1 MKKNGKQAS
10 RQSSPVS
17 HHALATALLAA
28 ALAGGCT
35 SVPQA
40 STSRDKEAKA
50 FNTQPATAGIYVYR
64 PDFGYGA
71 TPAESVLWLD
81 ARLIGS
87 TLPRTFF
94 RLDAPPGKR
103 VLHGDGHDTGRLV
116 VEVKAGELY
125 FVSLNVQGGI
135 SSFTQVA
142 PEAGKRELLR
152 CCALMENWAPGQR
165 PLLR

>member
-1 MKKNGKQAS
+1 MLRYVWILAS
-10 RQSSPVS
+10 
-17 HHALATALLAA
+17 ALHIS
-28 ALAGGCT
+28 GCT

-40 STSRDKEAKA
+40 SGARDAEAKQ
-50 FNTQPATAGIYVYR
+50 FYTQPATAGIYVYR
-64 PDFGYGA
+64 ADFGYGA

-94 RLDAPPGKR
+94 RLDAQPGKR

-116 VEVKAGELY
+116 VDTKAGELY
-125 FVSLNVQGGI
+125 FVSVSVQGGI
-135 SSFTQVA
+135 SYFKQIPAET
-142 PEAGKRELLR
+142 GKREILR
-152 CCALMENWAPGQR
+152 CCAMMENWTPGQR